1 MSWRNC
7 FVFSFR
13 DGDTDFIT
21 SLKENFVSK
30 VALGRFLAAGE
41 EVRCDWKLYRGSNR
55 EIIGCED

>member
-21 SLKENFVSK
+21 SLKEK
-30 VALGRFLAAGE
+30 VVLKVTMGKFSATDE
-41 EVRCDWKLYRGSNR
+41 EVRYDWKLYRGSNR
-55 EIIGCED
+55 EIIGRED